1 MNISLSYLNLVFAMN
16 RVIRGEWFN
25 LCCSCRVWI
34 RCFKHFLGQD
44 FLRWWVHPLLSPC
57 QYCQSSMIT
66 MTGASHLS
74 MMYGKFK
81 WDAIEMKKKKKNLM
95 HATFICE
102 IHRFIPFP
110 HKRPCMMMFRIS
122 NNLQLIKTL
131 VLPWRVHNYLKLLCD
146 YQLITLPLSSL
157 LIALMLWLLLA
168 EVSPHNQNYS
178 RITYSFF
185 IYQHRAWI

>member
-1 MNISLSYLNLVFAMN
+1 MSGLNTLLQTLFGTRLPTVMGPSAAFTLPVLSIINDYNDGSFTS
-16 RVIRGEWFN
+16 EHD
-25 LCCSCRVWI
+25 VWKVQM
-34 RCFKHFLGQD
+34 RCNWK
-44 FLRWWVHPLLSPC
+44 
-57 QYCQSSMIT
+57 
-66 MTGASHLS
+66 
-74 MMYGKFK
+74 
-81 WDAIEMKKKKKNLM
+81 KKKKKNLM
-95 HATFICE
+95 HVTFICE

-168 EVSPHNQNYS
+168 EVSPHNENYS